1 MQSVQ
6 FHFII
11 AMQLALPFFHSIFS
25 PFMSVVE
32 TLEVVCSDEEVDQQT
47 AGTKCLFQHLSLSLN
62 LRP

>member
-1 MQSVQ
+1 MWMQSVQ

-47 AGTKCLFQHLSLSLN
+47 AGTKCLF
-62 LRP
+62 